1 MTEYQSSEK
10 DKTTHT
16 KFMLIILF
24 YPGILYVYKR
34 QCSGVSSKPRCKTTR
49 RDWLWKTAD
58 DLSVANGR
66 DANVTKIKV
75 WSGYR
80 ATSQHR
86 AGTTA

>member
-1 MTEYQSSEK
+1 MYTNDDVQGFHQNH
-10 DKTTHT
+10 DA
-16 KFMLIILF
+16 
-24 YPGILYVYKR
+24 
-34 QCSGVSSKPRCKTTR
+34 TTR
-49 RDWLWKTAD
+49 RDWLCKTAD

>member
-1 MTEYQSSEK
+1 
-10 DKTTHT
+10 
-16 KFMLIILF
+16 MLIILF